1 MAADPAPLGLKNYRL
16 LGRTGLRVSPLCLG
30 AMTFGN
36 TEGWG
41 ADEAESRRILDRYVD
56 AGGNFV
62 DTANVYTGGQSEEML
77 GQFLSASSSRDRIAL
92 ATKFS
97 ITTRPGDPNA
107 GGNGRKNIYQSIDA
121 SLRRLKTDYIDL
133 YWLHYWDTLTPI
145 EEVVDTLD
153 DLVRCGKV
161 RYIGFSDV
169 PAWYMARA
177 QTYAE
182 LRGKARVA
190 AMQLE
195 YSLLDRNIEN
205 EHVVAAQELGVGIC
219 PWGPLG
225 SGLLTGKYR
234 RGQDREAN
242 AGKGRIATDARYG
255 RQLTDRNFDIVE
267 ALVGIAEEI
276 GRSPSQVALNWITHR
291 PGVAATVIGATSQ
304 RQLEENLLALDFT
317 IPAELAARLEQASRS
332 EPVHLYDF
340 FKAPFGDA
348 LRGARI
354 TR

>member
-1 MAADPAPLGLKNYRL
+1 MAAEAAGLGMLDYRL
-16 LGRTGLRVSPLCLG
+16 LGRTGLRVSPFCLG

-41 ADEAESRRILDRYVD
+41 ADEAESRRILDRYID

-62 DTANVYTGGQSEEML
+62 DTANVYTRGQSETML
-77 GQFLSASSSRDRIAL
+77 GEFLTASSNRDRVVL

-153 DLVRCGKV
+153 SLVQGGKV
-161 RYIGFSDV
+161 RYFGLSDV

-177 QTYAE
+177 LTYAE
-182 LRGKARVA
+182 LRGKSRIA

-205 EHVVAAQELGVGIC
+205 EHTVAARELGVGVC
-219 PWGPLG
+219 VWGPLG

-234 RGQDREAN
+234 KGQGDEAIT
-242 AGKGRIATDARYG
+242 GEGRIAADPRYS
-255 RQLTDRNFDIVE
+255 RQVSDRNFAIVE
-267 ALVGIAEEI
+267 ALVGVAEEI
-276 GRSPSQVALNWITHR
+276 GRSPSQVALNWITRR
-291 PGVAATVIGATSQ
+291 PGVGATIIGATSLK
-304 RQLEENLLALDFT
+304 QLEENLGALDFA
-317 IPAELAARLEQASRS
+317 IPAELADRLEQVSRS

-340 FKAPFGDA
+340 FQEPYNSA
-348 LRGARI
+348 LRGAKVSR
-354 TR
+354 